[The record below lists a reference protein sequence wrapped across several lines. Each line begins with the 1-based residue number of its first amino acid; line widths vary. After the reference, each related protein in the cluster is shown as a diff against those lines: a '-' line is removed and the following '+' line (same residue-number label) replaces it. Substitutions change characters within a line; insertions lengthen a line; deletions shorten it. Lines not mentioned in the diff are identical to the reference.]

1 MDKNE
6 KSPIEFSDFQKIDIK
21 VGTIISCEAVE
32 GSNKLLKLEVDFG
45 EIGKRQVLAGISA
58 WFQPDELIGL
68 QTTFV
73 MNMKPRTI
81 MGLESQGMLLAVDF
95 GEDGKPEFF
104 IPKNEVPNGSGA
116 I

>member
-1 MDKNE
+1 MDKNQ
-6 KSPIEFSDFQKIDIK
+6 KPFIEFTDFQKIDIK

-45 EIGKRQVLAGISA
+45 GMGKRQILAGISA
-58 WFQPDELIGL
+58 WFKPSELIGL
-68 QTTFV
+68 QTAFV
-73 MNMKPRTI
+73 VNMKPRTI

-95 GEDGKPEFF
+95 GEDGKPEFLV
-104 IPKNEVPNGSGA
+104 PKNEVPNGSGA